1 MDEPE
6 NIDRKIEGIP
16 IYIVAFL
23 IQDVLEGNGHRRPN
37 NVEQHDSGHEA
48 VPNLHREGQ
57 RVELVPWDVGE
68 LRLVRIALVLA
79 IDTFIIAGRGVR
91 WDRLIKHLG

>member
-1 MDEPE
+1 MHFEVDAITVDEEVDEPE

-23 IQDVLEGNGHRRPN
+23 IQEFLEGNDAWRPN
-37 NVEQHDSGHEA
+37 NVEQHDKCHEA
-48 VPNLHREGQ
+48 IPQLHREGQ

-68 LRLVRIALVLA
+68 I
-79 IDTFIIAGRGVR
+79 
-91 WDRLIKHLG
+91 